1 MKKHLLIIAIALSSL
16 VFISATVLGE
26 DTKEHE
32 VYCQIVGTRQLFSS
46 KLTITVDYGE
56 PRKWFSDQRI
66 KDETGKIQ
74 KFNSMIDAMNYMSD
88 QGWTFVCAYPVTH
101 DNSDVYHYTFKKV
114 VVESEGK

>member
-1 MKKHLLIIAIALSSL
+1 LSS
-16 VFISATVLGE
+16 VAFISAAVVDGNPT
-26 DTKEHE
+26 EHE
-32 VYCQIVGTRQLFSS
+32 TYCQIIGTRQMFST

-74 KFNSMIDAMNYMSD
+74 KFNSMIDAMNYMAD
-88 QGWTFVCAYPVTH
+88 QGWSFVCAYPVTH

-114 VVESEGK
+114 VVETEGE

>member
-1 MKKHLLIIAIALSSL
+1 MKKNILIFAITLSSL
-16 VFISATVLGE
+16 VFISATVLDGSP
-26 DTKEHE
+26 TEHE
-32 VYCQIVGTRQLFSS
+32 TYCQIIGTRQMFST

-74 KFNSMIDAMNYMSD
+74 KFNSMIDAMNYMAD

-114 VVESEGK
+114 VVETEAE